1 MLFSATIHSISPLG
15 AGAVDLSIHLPE
27 ASSISS
33 FRKALFSAPGTSDY
47 NLLPFARV
55 PKRLAVFDLDSTLIA
70 GETIDELA
78 AVAGCGDAVA
88 AITRRA
94 MRGEIDFSVSLKERV
109 ALLEGLDGAARDAV
123 IKGATFTPGAQ
134 RLVKVLKALGC
145 EICIISGGFE
155 FLANV
160 IGERLDADFVYANRL
175 EVDGGRLTG
184 RTVGE
189 VVDGEYK
196 ARTLVRLAEER
207 GLAREEVMAVGDGSN
222 DLAMFSEAGLGIA
235 FNAKPIVQEKAL
247 ARVNQPSLE
256 YVLYLLGL
264 RDETIQKLA
273 GDGA

>member
-1 MLFSATIHSISPLG
+1 
-15 AGAVDLSIHLPE
+15 
-27 ASSISS
+27 
-33 FRKALFSAPGTSDY
+33 
-47 NLLPFARV
+47 
-55 PKRLAVFDLDSTLIA
+55 
-70 GETIDELA
+70 
-78 AVAGCGDAVA
+78 
-88 AITRRA
+88 
-94 MRGEIDFSVSLKERV
+94 MRGEMDFCSSLKERV
-109 ALLEGLDGAARDAV
+109 ALLEGLDVASQDAV
-123 IKGATFTPGAQ
+123 IKGAKFTPGAQ

-145 EICIISGGFE
+145 KICIVSGGFD

-160 IGERLDADFVYANRL
+160 IGDRLGADFVYANRL

-189 VVDGEYK
+189 VVDGDYK

-222 DLAMFSEAGLGIA
+222 DLAMFGEAGLGVA

-264 RDETIQKLA
+264 RDEEVQKLA
-273 GDGA
+273 LDGA